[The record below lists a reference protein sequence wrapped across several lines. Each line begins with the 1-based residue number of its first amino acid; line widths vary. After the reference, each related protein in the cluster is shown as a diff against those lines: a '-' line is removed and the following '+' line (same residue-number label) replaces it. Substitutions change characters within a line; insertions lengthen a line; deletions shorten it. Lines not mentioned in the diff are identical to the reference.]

1 MKSTIRQDYKLAVKR
16 KRDYTLAI
24 KQSDAI
30 AAVIFLLSFLHAVF
44 LLAFLA
50 FYLYR
55 AQKSTEDAIR
65 GLVLIALRTVLNPQ
79 IAVDISSVQLV
90 KWLVIFAISLT
101 ILLRNLNKT
110 TLTKVRK
117 SANRVILFCVYIC
130 FAALISSSYPIVS
143 VFKCF
148 SYGFVF
154 LSVLYGVGET
164 AKNVDWADVL
174 YRYLTV
180 FMLCSILCSPFNF
193 SYFSQYNWFIG
204 VASHSQMFG
213 IMAALYMSLLLL
225 RMVNGKRSVFQY
237 LMLAAVAYLTFLSGS
252 RTGMISALL
261 CVLYA
266 LYVEIVKNKKGYIV
280 PILLLAAVFIWVV
293 FREEVVAVFQG
304 FIVKDAFGTKDLELS
319 LENITMSRTEQ
330 YEMFLTKFQ
339 SHPLIG
345 SGFMVPYV
353 EGLWSWAFSFSL
365 LVESGNLFYAVI
377 GDLGILGLALFLF
390 TYGSIYVWGSKKQ
403 GRALLFFAPLFINLG
418 EMVFFSTNNNAIIL
432 YVMIAA
438 FLVQGEQGKETLS

>member
-1 MKSTIRQDYKLAVKR
+1 MNPFMVNYKLK
-16 KRDYTLAI
+16 I
-24 KQSDAI
+24 KLSDAI
-30 AAVIFLLSFLHAVF
+30 TTAAFLLSFLHSVF
-44 LLAFLA
+44 LLLFFAFV
-50 FYLYR
+50 LYR
-55 AQKSTEDAIR
+55 ALKNTEDAIR
-65 GLVLIALRTVLNPQ
+65 GLILIAIRTIINPQ
-79 IAVDISSVQLV
+79 VAVDISSVQLV
-90 KWLVIFAISLT
+90 KWLVIFAISFV
-101 ILLRNLNKT
+101 ILYRNQKKEKL
-110 TLTKVRK
+110 VRVQK
-117 SANRVILFCVYIC
+117 SANRVIFFCVYIC

-164 AKNVDWADVL
+164 GKDVDWADVL
-174 YRYLTV
+174 YRYLTCL
-180 FMLCSILCSPFNF
+180 MLISLVCSPFDF
-193 SYFSQYNWFIG
+193 SYYSRNRWFMG
-204 VASHSQMFG
+204 LTNHSQMFG
-213 IMAALYMSLLLL
+213 IMAALYLSLLLL
-225 RMVNGKRSVFQY
+225 RMIKGQRSAFQY

-261 CVLYA
+261 CIVYA
-266 LYVEIVKNKKGYIV
+266 LYVEIVKNKKIYILF
-280 PILLLAAVFIWVV
+280 ILLVAAAYIWIAY
-293 FREEVVAVFQG
+293 REEVTTVFQN
-304 FIVKDAFGTKDLELS
+304 FIVKDADGSKGLEMT
-319 LENITMSRTEQ
+319 LENITRSREGQ
-330 YEMFLTKFQ
+330 YETFLMKFR
-339 SHPLIG
+339 SNPLIG

-353 EGLWSWAFSFSL
+353 EGVWSWAFSFSL

-438 FLVQGEQGKETLS
+438 FLV